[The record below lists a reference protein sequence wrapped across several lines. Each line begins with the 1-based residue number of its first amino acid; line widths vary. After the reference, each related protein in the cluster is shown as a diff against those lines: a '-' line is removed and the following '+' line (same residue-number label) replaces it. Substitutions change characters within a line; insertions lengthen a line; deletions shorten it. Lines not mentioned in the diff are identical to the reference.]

1 MALDTARFREILTS
15 LHPEAVSSDDA
26 ETITGITELLID
38 ADGREDPDEIAM
50 FFALGKAVF
59 EMAGRTDTPSPTF
72 MGDDD
77 DQGADGDR
85 LRSGLL
91 RPRLSAL
98 VAKLTSTSAREL
110 AFACAHLLSISD
122 LDVAPAEDSF
132 MGDLRDALMI
142 AVERGDEIAAHLN
155 AVITP
160 PA

>member
-15 LHPEAVSSDDA
+15 LHPEVVSSDDA

-50 FFALGKAVF
+50 FFALGTAVF
-59 EMAGRTDTPSPTF
+59 AMAGRTDTPSPTF

-77 DQGADGDR
+77 DGETGT
-85 LRSGLL
+85 L
-91 RPRLSAL
+91 RPRLRAL
-98 VAKLTSTSAREL
+98 VDKLTSTSAREL
-110 AFACAHLLSISD
+110 AFACAHLISISD
-122 LDVAPAEDSF
+122 LDLAPAEDSF
-132 MGDLRDALMI
+132 IADLRDALMI